1 MKGIEIH
8 LELGPT
14 IDVRSGVLAGSVA
27 DMIPMWQT
35 LVHAPSI
42 FSTRQAIPSV
52 IGARNEQNCTASA
65 SSKRDNPQE
74 LRFHLMIARETP
86 VTRKSDPAQCNLEK
100 DEAMAYQSV
109 NPYDG
114 KILKTFEEL
123 SDKQLET
130 ALATAATC
138 FETWRYTTFAQRA
151 DRGCES
157 LRYYA

>member
-52 IGARNEQNCTASA
+52 IWRSGM
-65 SSKRDNPQE
+65 SKTVQL
-74 LRFHLMIARETP
+74 LRLRRET
-86 VTRKSDPAQCNLEK
+86 
-100 DEAMAYQSV
+100 
-109 NPYDG
+109 
-114 KILKTFEEL
+114 ILKSCDST
-123 SDKQLET
+123 
-130 ALATAATC
+130 
-138 FETWRYTTFAQRA
+138 
-151 DRGCES
+151 
-157 LRYYA
+157 